1 MTTATSPDNTTPQ
14 LADHQAAAREALDAG
29 LADGAAGRRAEAI
42 RHCHAALRLDPKLSA
57 ARDALRDLG
66 EISRLISEGDAA
78 NRRRQWPEAARAYA
92 QALAIDPELAAIWVQ
107 YGHALK
113 EQGLLDAAETA
124 YRTAL
129 GHMPQPDGDIHLQIG
144 HLLKLRG
151 MLPEAREAYLACLGV
166 EPDNPHA
173 KREIAAMLRR
183 RVSRLPEIAPPS
195 TAGGRP
201 YTEVPLAALPGER
214 MRISHQ
220 HGLACFTAEGPDPQ
234 LELAPD
240 GPGWPLPPGTYGL
253 LFEVADGRGF
263 EGAPTLYIDEGE
275 GYSEAGAVELGPVS
289 AGLWFREFATTAPLR
304 RLRFDP
310 ADNAVTFALLRLR
323 LLRFD
328 PPAPAP
334 EAGFAAHATAL
345 AEALRGLRAAAG
357 DKQTARRLLRATLQA
372 ECPEVIDPGFTALSL
387 GHSGAVT
394 EPRYAEAWQAAFA
407 RSEAGHAP
415 DYGARS
421 TTALHHDP
429 AALQVIAFY
438 HTGMQRSAE
447 TDAWRALGYTE
458 WADVAKAV
466 PQYLGQLQPRL
477 PGELGFYDQADPATL
492 RRQVALARL
501 YGVHAFCFQHHWFNG
516 QALLAAPLQNLLAEP
531 LLDMPFLLCWEH
543 EPWTR
548 DRDRSARD
556 VLVAQQWVPGQHGA
570 AFLAMLPAL
579 LDPRYL
585 QLDGRPLLLLA
596 RPAAILDC
604 AAMLA
609 LWRRLAVEAGLAGL
623 RILAACGAGLADPA
637 ALGLD
642 GVVDNPPEGLDLAP
656 VTLAQAWLNSE
667 HSGQVYDYEQAVA
680 AEIIRLAAA
689 PPSGPPCYPAVMPG
703 FDDEPLRPGR
713 GNSFIGATPVNFH
726 RWFRA
731 AAAHVAAH
739 YPPGQRLVFVNAWN
753 AWGQGA
759 HLEPEARFGYGFLAA
774 IADVVAELVLDATA
788 LRDRAARHNQAM
800 PAARSADTVVCLH
813 IFYEDLIEEFAAVI
827 AQAQQRLPLDVIV
840 SLPEAWP
847 LAALERLIA
856 ALRPVHILVCRN
868 RGRDVAPFLAA
879 LEVVRARGYRHG
891 CKIHSKKSTHLGR
904 GEAWRRAL
912 LEGLLGPAALTRLEE
927 GFFADARIGMAG
939 MGEAWLSL
947 AERQN
952 IVHCESRMGE
962 IGALLGLEDA
972 PMRGFFAG
980 TMFWFRPEALAASE
994 RLSGQ
999 NDLFEPELGQVDGMA
1014 AHALERLFAVMV
1026 EAAGFT
1032 VLKLSLP

>member
-1 MTTATSPDNTTPQ
+1 MTMTTSPGHTMPL
-14 LADHQAAAREALDAG
+14 LADHLAAARVALDAG
-29 LADGAAGRRAEAI
+29 LADAASGRREEAI
-42 RHCHAALRLDPKLSA
+42 RHCHSALRLDPKLSA
-57 ARDALRDLG
+57 ARDALRELG
-66 EISRLISEGDAA
+66 ELSRLVSEGDAA
-78 NRRRQWPEAARAYA
+78 NRRRQWPEAGRAYA
-92 QALAIDPELAAIWVQ
+92 LALAIDPGLAAIWVQ

-129 GHMPQPDGDIHLQIG
+129 GHMPRPDGDIHLQIG

-166 EPDNPHA
+166 EPDNAHA
-173 KREIAAMLRR
+173 KREIAAMLGR
-183 RVSRLPEIAPPS
+183 RVSRMPQIALPS
-195 TAGGRP
+195 AGAGRP
-201 YTEVPLAALPGER
+201 YTEVPLLVLPGER
-214 MRISHQ
+214 MGISHQ

-253 LFEVADGRGF
+253 VFEVADGRGF
-263 EGAPTLYIDEGE
+263 EGAPTLYIDERE
-275 GYSEAGAVELGPVS
+275 GYSEAGAVELRPVS
-289 AGLWFREFATTAPLR
+289 AGLWFREFATTSPLR

-310 ADNAVTFALLRLR
+310 AENAVAFALLRLR
-323 LLRFD
+323 LLRFA
-328 PPAPAP
+328 PPAPRP
-334 EAGFAAHATAL
+334 EGVLAAHATAL

-357 DKQTARRLLRATLQA
+357 DEQTARQLLRATLQA

-387 GHSGAVT
+387 GHGGAV
-394 EPRYAEAWQAAFA
+394 AEARHAQAWQAGFA
-407 RSEAGHAP
+407 RSEGGHAP

-421 TTALHHDP
+421 ATAMQHDP

-447 TDAWRALGYTE
+447 TDAWRGLGYTE

-501 YGVHAFCFQHHWFNG
+501 YGVNAFCFQHHWFNG
-516 QALLAAPLQNLLAEP
+516 RALLAGPLQNLLAEP
-531 LLDMPFLLCWEH
+531 MIDMPFLLCWAHDGKQPAREA
-543 EPWTR
+543 PPTGQWT
-548 DRDRSARD
+548 
-556 VLVAQQWVPGQHGA
+556 PGQQGA
-570 AFLAMLPAL
+570 AFAALLPAL
-579 LDPRYL
+579 RDPRYL
-585 QLDGRPLLLLA
+585 DLDGCPLLLLA
-596 RPAAILDC
+596 RPADIPDC

-609 LWRRLAVEAGLAGL
+609 LWRRLAGEAGLAGL

-642 GVVDNPPEGLDLAP
+642 GVVDNTPEGLDLTP
-656 VTLAQAWLNSE
+656 VTQAQAWLNGE

-680 AEIIRLAAA
+680 AEIARLAAA
-689 PPSGPPCYPAVMPG
+689 PPPGPRHYPAVMPG
-703 FDDEPLRPGR
+703 FDDEALRPGR
-713 GNSFIGATPVNFH
+713 GKSFIGATPMGFH
-726 RWFRA
+726 RWLRA

-739 YPPGQRLVFVNAWN
+739 DPPGQRLVFVNAWN
-753 AWGQGA
+753 GWGQGA

-774 IADVVAELVLDATA
+774 IADVATEMALDATA
-788 LRDRAARHNQAM
+788 LRDRAAQHNRAM
-800 PAARSADTVVCLH
+800 PAGRSADAVVCLH
-813 IFYEDLIEEFAAVI
+813 IFYEDLIDEFAAVI
-827 AQAQQRLPLDVIV
+827 AQARQCLPLDVIV

-856 ALRPVHILVCRN
+856 ALRPIHILVCRN

-879 LEVVRARGYRHG
+879 LEVVRARGYRLG
-891 CKIHSKKSTHLGR
+891 CKIHSKKSTHIGH

-912 LEGLLGPAALTRLEE
+912 LEGLLGPATLARLEE
-927 GFFADARIGMAG
+927 GFFADRRIGMAG
-939 MGEAWLSL
+939 AGEAWLSL
-947 AERQN
+947 AERQHV
-952 IVHCESRMGE
+952 VHCESRMAE

-980 TMFWFRPEALAASE
+980 TMFWFRPEALAACA

-999 NDLFEPELGQVDGMA
+999 HDLFEPELGQVDGMA
-1014 AHALERLFAVMV
+1014 AHAMERLFAATV
-1026 EAAGFT
+1026 EAAGFA
-1032 VLKLSLP
+1032 VLKLS